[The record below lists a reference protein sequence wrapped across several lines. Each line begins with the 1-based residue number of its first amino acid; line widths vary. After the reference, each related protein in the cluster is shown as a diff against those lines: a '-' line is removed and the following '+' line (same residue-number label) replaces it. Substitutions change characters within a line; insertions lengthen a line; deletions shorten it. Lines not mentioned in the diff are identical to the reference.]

1 MQKCIFRFVVI
12 VFLQHQKQTFTPVS
26 ALFADDKC
34 TKLKY
39 I

>member
-1 MQKCIFRFVVI
+1 MQKRMFYFVVI

-26 ALFADDKC
+26 ALFVNGKC